1 MLAVARLR
9 RELEPVLKLSE
20 IRSVAADKLWMS
32 TAYGQETVGIH
43 FSWKNDVEAVDR
55 LLPLV
60 EEPLAS
66 FGPRPHWG
74 KLFTMKAADIQA
86 AYPQMGKF
94 RALVQAYDP
103 QGKFRNDFLD
113 TTIFGNGA

>member
-1 MLAVARLR
+1 
-9 RELEPVLKLSE
+9 
-20 IRSVAADKLWMS
+20 MS

-43 FSWKNDVEAVDR
+43 FTWLNDWAGVRQV
-55 LLPLV
+55 LPLL
-60 EEPLAS
+60 EEQLAP
-66 FGPRPHWG
+66 FAPRPHWG

-86 AYPQMGKF
+86 AYPKMDDF

-113 TTIFGNGA
+113 GTIFGNGA